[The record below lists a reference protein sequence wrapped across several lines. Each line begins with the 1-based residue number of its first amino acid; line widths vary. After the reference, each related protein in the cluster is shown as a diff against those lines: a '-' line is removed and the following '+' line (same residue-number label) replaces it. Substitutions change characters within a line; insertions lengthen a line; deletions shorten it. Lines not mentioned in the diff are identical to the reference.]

1 MEARHSPGTPPA
13 PLRVSEVLGRMG
25 DDDWPARLRRS
36 QVDVLQLD
44 QAEAQRSRL
53 RKRTEGGTD
62 VAIALERGAQL
73 RDGDVLG
80 WDEAGQTAVVARVDL
95 ADVMIVDLSPL
106 LDGSA
111 ETLLAR
117 SVEVGHALGNQHW
130 PALVKG
136 AQVYVPLTVAREVMS
151 AVLKTHQF
159 DGVSYGFVPG
169 AEVLPY
175 LAPHE
180 ARLLFA
186 GASGRSSLRA
196 GPGDEERR

>member
-1 MEARHSPGTPPA
+1 MEARHCPGTPRA
-13 PLRVSEVLGRMG
+13 PLRVSDVLGRTG
-25 DDDWPARLRRS
+25 EGAWPARLRRS
-36 QVDVLQLD
+36 RVDVLRLD

-80 WDEAGQTAVVARVDL
+80 WDEASRTAVVARVDL
-95 ADVMIVDLSPL
+95 ADVMVMDLSAL
-106 LDGSA
+106 LEGPA
-111 ETLLAR
+111 EILLAR

-136 AQVYVPLTVAREVMS
+136 ARVYVPLTVAREVMT

-159 DGVSYGFVPG
+159 DGVSYNCAPG

-186 GASGRSSLRA
+186 GAAGHSHLPA
-196 GPGDEERR
+196 GPGDAEPG